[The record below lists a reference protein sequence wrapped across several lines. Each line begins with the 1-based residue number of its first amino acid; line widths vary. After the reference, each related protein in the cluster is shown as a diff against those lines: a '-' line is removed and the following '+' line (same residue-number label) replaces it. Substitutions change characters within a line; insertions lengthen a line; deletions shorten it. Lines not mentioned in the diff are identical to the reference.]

1 MWIFLNEEK
10 SDVRYSLIEG
20 QTYRVGRVPSS
31 NEIPIGNDVS
41 ISRNHAVI
49 SVAKSVDD
57 AGNKKS
63 ILLMVFNFSLKKQ
76 VIIT

>member
-41 ISRNHAVI
+41 ISRNHAVV
-49 SVAKSVDD
+49 SVAKCVDD
-57 AGNKKS
+57 AGNEKS
-63 ILLMVFNFSLKKQ
+63 IFLMVGSVL
-76 VIIT
+76 V